1 MLIIPAI
8 DLRKGRVVRLFKGRP
23 EDEKVYFDD
32 PAAVAESFERQGAER
47 IHIVNLDGAFGED
60 DSQNREALKN
70 IRKSTDALLEVGGGI
85 RSFAAARECLKSG
98 ADKIIIGSLYF
109 DDSQTFGEIVS
120 EFPGKVMLSADVGE
134 GKVRI
139 HGWKDSSPLT
149 LKEFLTALRNRNIK
163 EIVVTQIERDGTL
176 EGISAGFYSQLSE
189 MTDMDIIASGGVSSM
204 EDIASL
210 AETGVAGVITGK
222 AVYENK
228 LDLQEAI
235 KKYGSN

>member
-8 DLRKGRVVRLFKGRP
+8 DLRKGKVVRLFKGRA
-23 EDEKVYFDD
+23 EDEKIYFDD
-32 PAAVAESFERQGAER
+32 PAVVAESFERQGARR

-60 DSQNREALKN
+60 DSLNKTALKD
-70 IRKSTDALLEVGGGI
+70 IRKATSAILEVGGGI
-85 RSFAAARECLKSG
+85 RSFSGARECVSSG

-109 DDSQTFGEIVS
+109 DDSQAFGEIVS
-120 EFPGKVMLSADVGE
+120 QFPEKVVLSADVGE

-149 LKEFLTALRNRNIK
+149 LKEFLTALRNRNIN
-163 EIVVTQIERDGTL
+163 EIVVTQIEKDGTL
-176 EGISAGFYSQLSE
+176 EGINAGFYSELSSI
-189 MTDMDIIASGGVSSM
+189 TDMEIIASGGVSSM